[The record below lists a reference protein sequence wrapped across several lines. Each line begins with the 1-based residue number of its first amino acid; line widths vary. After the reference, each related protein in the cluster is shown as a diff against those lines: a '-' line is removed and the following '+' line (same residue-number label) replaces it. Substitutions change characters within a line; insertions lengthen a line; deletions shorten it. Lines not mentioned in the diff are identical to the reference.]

1 MVSAMR
7 FPHVLKHPPA
17 RALAVGAAAFF
28 AAAGSAQAACPVT
41 PTTKAFAKIG
51 DLADYTL
58 APGGNFESGAS
69 GWSLGGASVVAG
81 NEPLF
86 LGSPFDKRSLAVPA
100 QARAVS
106 PAFCVGVEHP
116 TFRLTARMTGGSWG
130 SLAVKLRWTESSGR
144 VNETTV
150 ASLDGAGY
158 RTWKPTPTI
167 TLAPTLPLWASGQ
180 SLKVQVVLDP
190 EDFGGAWQVDDLYID
205 PYRRS

>member
-1 MVSAMR
+1 MS
-7 FPHVLKHPPA
+7 FPHVLRHPVA
-17 RALAVGAAAFF
+17 RAAVIGATAFL
-28 AAAGSAQAACPVT
+28 AAAGSAQAACQAT
-41 PTTKAFAKIG
+41 PTTKAFAKVG

-58 APGGNFESGAS
+58 APGGNFETGAP

-86 LGSPFDKRSLAVPA
+86 LGSTADRRSLAVPA
-100 QARAVS
+100 TAKVVS

-116 TFRLTARMTGGSWG
+116 TFRLTARRTSGSWG
-130 SLAVKLRWTESSGR
+130 SLAVKLRWTEAGGR

-150 ASLDGAGY
+150 ASLDGSAFTSW
-158 RTWKPTPTI
+158 RPTPTI
-167 TLAPTLPLWASGQ
+167 TLAPTLPLWNAGQ
-180 SLKVQVVLDP
+180 SLRVQVVLDP